1 MMVVVCITVFS
12 RIEIILFISFYHL
25 DSSVIFRVYSLCL
38 CVYSCIPHQTRFF
51 HFADYICLIRTI
63 DLCEK
68 QTKTKLIYLHNTLVR
83 WNDNKYCIERAK
95 GARMGKRKSKR
106 AYEHDNSKRVTSR
119 RRIVN
124 CLKTKK
130 SNKKNQQTHA
140 HTYGSSKRNR
150 VKVSTY
156 AVAEYVGLGCHDY
169 IERALSHIAFNIQT
183 MAKIVGVWHLK
194 RIFTSSHSTI
204 TECSLVC
211 ATI

>member
-1 MMVVVCITVFS
+1 MMVVVCVSMYSLASKLFFS
-12 RIEIILFISFYHL
+12 YHFIILILQSYSKFIRC
-25 DSSVIFRVYSLCL
+25 V

-106 AYEHDNSKRVTSR
+106 AYEHDNSKRVTSG

-130 SNKKNQQTHA
+130 SNKKKPTNTRTHI
-140 HTYGSSKRNR
+140 RI
-150 VKVSTY
+150 VK
-156 AVAEYVGLGCHDY
+156 
-169 IERALSHIAFNIQT
+169 
-183 MAKIVGVWHLK
+183 AK
-194 RIFTSSHSTI
+194 
-204 TECSLVC
+204 
-211 ATI
+211 